1 MWEFVIGAI
10 IGLGVC
16 IAVEIMVSKKSML
29 V

>member
-1 MWEFVIGAI
+1 MWGFVIGAV

-16 IAVEIMVSKKSML
+16 IVVEIMVSNKVIL